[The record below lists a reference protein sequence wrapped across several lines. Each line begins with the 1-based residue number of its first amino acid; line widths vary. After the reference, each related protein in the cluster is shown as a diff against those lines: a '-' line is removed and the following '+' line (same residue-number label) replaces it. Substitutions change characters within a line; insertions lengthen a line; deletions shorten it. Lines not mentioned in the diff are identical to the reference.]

1 MLRKKRLFLVSLIIL
16 VVASACGGESS
27 SSDDGPPTETLV
39 GIVSLTPR
47 TTATPFS
54 TRTPLPTFT
63 WTPSVTPTAA
73 PPSETPVPTA
83 TPIIVGIVASAQRV
97 NVREGPGTTF
107 SEFEAL
113 TPGTG
118 VTVLGQNSEG
128 TWYEIEL
135 EDGRRGWISARLLR
149 LESTATPF
157 PTLTPSPDLTAL
169 ALGTPLPTALFGDG
183 TVTPTPPPAAI
194 TATPPSADS
203 TDEVSDSNGSDGT
216 PTESFLPIRDPD
228 SIYETATAIAGDFD
242 VQTPIPDVDASA
254 TPEGQSPNSQPTPD
268 PDNPVT
274 ATATVPSSTTNNGE
288 TITQD
293 GIDVFASCND
303 TSFGLPAPTN
313 IGAGSTIDVYWAWF
327 MSSPDFIDQHLNAV
341 TYEVRVNGTL
351 LNNWRQYGLGTRQQ
365 GASFVK
371 YWFVPFGPLDAGEYT
386 ITYRATWSEQITDG
400 WAFFGPGSAHPIEE
414 GSCTFTVR

>member
-1 MLRKKRLFLVSLIIL
+1 MLRKNHLFVISIAIL
-16 VVASACGGESS
+16 FIVSACGGNSS

-47 TTATPFS
+47 TSATPFS

-63 WTPSVTPTAA
+63 WTPSVTPTLP
-73 PPSETPVPTA
+73 PPSDTPVPTS

-107 SEFEAL
+107 AEFEAL
-113 TPGTG
+113 VPGTG

-135 EDGRRGWISARLLR
+135 EDGRRGWIAASLVR

-194 TATPPSADS
+194 TATPPSVNSSEEATQGDAS
-203 TDEVSDSNGSDGT
+203 GT
-216 PTESFLPIRDPD
+216 TATEPFLPIRDPD
-228 SIYETATAIAGDFD
+228 SIYETATALAGGISI
-242 VQTPIPDVDASA
+242 QTPIPDVNSTA
-254 TPEGQSPNSQPTPD
+254 TPVGQSPNSQATPD
-268 PDNPVT
+268 PQNPVT
-274 ATATVPSSTTNNGE
+274 VTPTSRSTTASTGTGVIQE
-288 TITQD
+288 
-293 GIDVFASCND
+293 GVDVFASCND
-303 TSFGLPAPTN
+303 RSAGLPAPTN
-313 IGAGSTIDVYWAWF
+313 IGVGSTVDVFWAWF

-341 TYEVRVNGTL
+341 SYEVRVNGQL
-351 LNNWRQYGLGTRQQ
+351 LRNWRQYGLGTRQQ
-365 GASFVK
+365 GSSFVK
-371 YWFVPFGPLDAGEYT
+371 YWFVPFGPLEAGEYT
-386 ITYRATWSEQITDG
+386 ITYRATWSQQITDG
-400 WAFFGPGSAHPIEE
+400 WEFFGPGSSNPIEE